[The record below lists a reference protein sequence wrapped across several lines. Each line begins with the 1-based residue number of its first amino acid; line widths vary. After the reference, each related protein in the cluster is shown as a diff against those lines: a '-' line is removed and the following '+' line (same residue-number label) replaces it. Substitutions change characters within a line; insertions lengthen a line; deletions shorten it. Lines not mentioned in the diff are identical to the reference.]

1 MGAHGW
7 RCGDG
12 VTREQEIGSVGSLW
26 RERRDAGDDEIG
38 GRGSSIGVGGERR
51 VVGVGGGLVVCVVD
65 WDEQYVGLEKVQ
77 TAV

>member
-26 RERRDAGDDEIG
+26 RERRDAGDDEMG

-51 VVGVGGGLVVCVVD
+51 VVVVGRGLVVCVVD
-65 WDEQYVGLEKVQ
+65 
-77 TAV
+77 

>member
-38 GRGSSIGVGGERR
+38 GRGCTNGVGGEW
-51 VVGVGGGLVVCVVD
+51 VVGVGRGLVVCVVD